1 MAVPSAGTCSSR
13 RARVCAV
20 ILTHGRDRRPSAFFA
35 SRPSRARLGREPGR
49 NTQAA
54 DRDQPWYW
62 MPAGPWLPVLPFLG
76 GEQPLPGFVWQADEV
91 DGDAEVLEGLGGPR
105 IGGWHERGVRLA
117 DRRGTAAAGGRGF
130 MRAEIQVSLKVS
142 ARPLWRCAD
151 FGGLGVPSIRPGRSG
166 RRPCHRPRSGHQ
178 RGARS
183 LRAPGSGPDPGPG
196 SPA

>member
-1 MAVPSAGTCSSR
+1 MAGIVDLPPS
-13 RARVCAV
+13 
-20 ILTHGRDRRPSAFFA
+20 L
-35 SRPSRARLGREPGR
+35 RLGHHVPGWGVKPGR

-117 DRRGTAAAGGRGF
+117 DRRGTAAAG
-130 MRAEIQVSLKVS
+130 A
-142 ARPLWRCAD
+142 
-151 FGGLGVPSIRPGRSG
+151 GGSCV
-166 RRPCHRPRSGHQ
+166 PRS
-178 RGARS
+178 RS
-183 LRAPGSGPDPGPG
+183 A
-196 SPA
+196 